1 MIEIIRELNK
11 ILALIPLQQFDNKDK
26 SSYDNRRIFLRN
38 TLNTI
43 IYHYQYHLLR
53 TLSSIDSFCRG
64 LSLVQVLTSYHVGK
78 LVFQV

>member
-26 SSYDNRRIFLRN
+26 SSYDKRRIFLRN

-43 IYHYQYHLLR
+43 IYHYQY
-53 TLSSIDSFCRG
+53 SFCRG